1 MYRIGVDVGGTNT
14 DAAILDINAL
24 DTDSRGVLAT
34 CKTSTTSHVTLG
46 IQDAVREVLARSNI
60 DRSKVLNVAIGTTH
74 FVNAVVENDARRLDR
89 VAVIRLCGPYT
100 RKIPPFADFPYALK
114 SIIEGP
120 AFYLDG
126 GLEIDGREISPL
138 NPDQIK
144 ATAAAIVE
152 VGIQY
157 VAVVGVFSALD
168 HNGIHEERCRALLQQ
183 FEPSL
188 SVVCSGQIGGTGLLT
203 RENATI
209 LNAAI
214 LGFAR
219 RTIRGFRLAMHK
231 LDLSCPLYLT
241 QNDGTLTD
249 AAVAAELP
257 IKTFASGP
265 TNSLMGAA
273 FLQGLDHGD
282 QRLAD
287 KQVVVVDIGG
297 TTTDICSLLPSG
309 FPRQAPN
316 FVEVGGVR
324 TAFSMPE
331 VLSIGLGGGSRVR
344 QLAADGGKVT
354 VGPDSVAHRLTTDAM
369 VFGGN
374 IMTATDIVVASRA
387 ASVGDYEKVKTI
399 PEQLIAKGKAD
410 IKRQLERAIDKMK
423 VSSAPVSVL
432 LVGGGSII
440 LTEDLDGVEECLR
453 PPHHDSANAVGAAIA
468 KVAGEVDVIE
478 ILAGR
483 DENVE
488 IEAVKKKAI
497 AAALSNGA
505 DERDV
510 KIVEIKKIP
519 LQYVTNKATRF
530 VMKAVG
536 SLRARD
542 DGPLQNG
549 VSNGKLGHD
558 EQELDADTITPEE
571 ASKAEATD
579 VQKGSLAK
587 PTLGVDIAQYRPDVR
602 DGVWYISPV
611 DVQLIASGAGVLG
624 TGGGGSSYL
633 MALYTLDILR
643 KAGPGAIRVVSLESL
658 KDDATCVFGAGY
670 GAPSVSDERVS
681 AGTDV
686 FAAID
691 AVNSIMGIK
700 DFDGIVADEIGG
712 GNGLVTFPTSARYG
726 RPVVDCDLMGRA
738 YPTLEHGTPYIYGQP
753 VLPFATADCKGN
765 AAVVL
770 SAESNKRVESLIRQ
784 TCIEMGNSSAAAG
797 RPLSGKVIKEYAVPN
812 TVSQSWYLGRAV
824 HLARESKVDFIEAIS
839 SITPVKELYVGKIVD
854 VTRDVS
860 RGYTVG
866 RCVIA
871 PLSADEQD
879 DDHHHHH
886 DSSSNSS
893 TTATNTRA
901 TRETRHL
908 VIPFQN
914 EYLSAGYIARYPPP
928 TSSSSS
934 SSHSEQKLDDDD
946 EEEEEII
953 CTVPD
958 LISILGSDGEALG
971 SPELRYGLQVRV
983 IGMPA
988 SPLWT
993 GSAEGLRVGGPEFF
1007 GLKCRWEEVRERG
1020 RTNGTGGV
1028 GEYQT
1033 PRSVIDE
1040 FNVSC

>member
-14 DAAILDINAL
+14 DAAILDISAL
-24 DTDSRGVLAT
+24 ETDSRGVLAT

-46 IQDAVREVLARSNI
+46 IQSAVREVLARSKV

-74 FVNAVVENDARRLDR
+74 FVNAVVENDARRLSR
-89 VAVIRLCGPYT
+89 VAVVRLCGPYT
-100 RKIPPFADFPYALK
+100 RKIPPFADFPYALRN
-114 SIIEGP
+114 IIEGP

-126 GLEIDGREISPL
+126 GLEIDGREISSLDPV
-138 NPDQIK
+138 QIK

-152 VGIQY
+152 AGVQY

-168 HNGIHEERCRALLQQ
+168 QNGLHEERCRNLLQQ
-183 FEPSL
+183 FEPGL

-219 RTIRGFRLAMHK
+219 KTIRGFRLAMSK
-231 LDLSCPLYLT
+231 LELSCPLYLT

-287 KQVVVVDIGG
+287 KQVVVVDVGG

-344 QLAADGGKVT
+344 RSEDDGRVT

-369 VFGGN
+369 VFGGSV
-374 IMTATDIVVASRA
+374 MTATDIVVASKA
-387 ASVGDYEKVKTI
+387 ADIGDYDKVKSI
-399 PEQLIAKGKAD
+399 PEHLIAGGKAD
-410 IKRQLERAIDKMK
+410 IKRQLDRAIDKMK

-432 LVGGGSII
+432 LVGGGSVI

-483 DENVE
+483 DEIAA
-488 IEAVKKKAI
+488 IEAVKKAAI
-497 AAALSNGA
+497 EAAISNGA

-536 SLRARD
+536 SLRVKDEAVH
-542 DGPLQNG
+542 NG
-549 VSNGKLGHD
+549 VSSGILD
-558 EQELDADTITPEE
+558 QEQEADMNMAQE
-571 ASKAEATD
+571 AMKAETTN

-587 PTLGVDIAQYRPDVR
+587 PTLGVDIANYRPRVDN
-602 DGVWYISPV
+602 GVWYISPI
-611 DVQLIASGAGVLG
+611 DVQLIASGAGILG

-633 MALYTLDILR
+633 MALYTLGILR
-643 KAGPGAIRVVSLESL
+643 KAGQGTIRVVPLESL
-658 KDDATCVFGAGY
+658 KDDNTCVFGAGY
-670 GAPSVSDERVS
+670 GAPSVSDERIS

-691 AVNSIMGIK
+691 AVNTIMGIK
-700 DFDGIVADEIGG
+700 DFQGIVADEIGG
-712 GNGLVTFPTSARYG
+712 GNGLVTFPSSARYD

-765 AAVVL
+765 ASVVL
-770 SAESNKRVESLIRQ
+770 AAESNKRVESLTRQ
-784 TCIEMGNSSAAAG
+784 TCIEMGNSTAAAG
-797 RPLSGKVIKEYAVPN
+797 RPLSGKVIKDYAVPN
-812 TVSQSWYLGRAV
+812 TVSQAWYLGRAV
-824 HLARESKVDFIEAIS
+824 HLARESKIDFIEAIS
-839 SITPVKELYVGKIVD
+839 SITPVKELYIGKIVD
-854 VTRDVS
+854 VTRDIS

-866 RCVIA
+866 RCIIG
-871 PLSADEQD
+871 PLSAEEQD
-879 DDHHHHH
+879 DTL
-886 DSSSNSS
+886 SPSS
-893 TTATNTRA
+893 T
-901 TRETRHL
+901 RENRESRYLT
-908 VIPFQN
+908 IPFQN
-914 EYLSAGYIARYPPP
+914 EYLSAGFISQFPIP
-928 TSSSSS
+928 SSSSA
-934 SSHSEQKLDDDD
+934 DDD
-946 EEEEEII
+946 ELEEEII

-971 SPELRYGLQVRV
+971 SPELRYGLKVRV

-1007 GLKCRWEEVRERG
+1007 GLKCRWEEVREKG
-1020 RTNGTGGV
+1020 KVNGMGV
-1028 GEYQT
+1028 GEYKR

-1040 FNVSC
+1040 FNVTT

>member
-14 DAAILDINAL
+14 DAAIVDINAL

-34 CKTSTTSHVTLG
+34 CKTSTTAQVTLG
-46 IQDAVREVLARSNI
+46 IQNAVREVLARSKV

-74 FVNAVVENDARRLDR
+74 FVNAVVENDARRLSR

-114 SIIEGP
+114 NIIEGP

-138 NPDQIK
+138 NHGQIK

-152 VGIQY
+152 AGIEH

-168 HNGIHEERCRALLQQ
+168 HNGLHEERCRELLQQ
-183 FEPSL
+183 FAPGL

-344 QLAADGGKVT
+344 QSADDEKVT

-369 VFGGN
+369 VFGGSV
-374 IMTATDIVVASRA
+374 MTATDIVVASGA
-387 ASVGDYEKVKTI
+387 AHIGDYERVEAI
-399 PEQLIAKGKAD
+399 SEQVIAGGKAD

-440 LTEDLDGVEECLR
+440 ITEDLDGVEECLR

-483 DENVE
+483 DENAA
-488 IEAVKKKAI
+488 IEAVKKAAI
-497 AAALSNGA
+497 AAAVSNGA
-505 DERDV
+505 DEKDV

-542 DGPLQNG
+542 YATVQNG
-549 VSNGKLGHD
+549 FSNGTIYH
-558 EQELDADTITPEE
+558 EQELDADTTQE
-571 ASKAEATD
+571 ATKAEATN
-579 VQKGSLAK
+579 VQTGSLAK
-587 PTLGVDIAQYRPDVR
+587 PTLGVDIAKYRPNVK

-611 DVQLIASGAGVLG
+611 DVELIASGAGILG
-624 TGGGGSSYL
+624 TGGGGSPYL
-633 MALYTLDILR
+633 MALYILDILR
-643 KAGPGAIRVVSLESL
+643 KAGPGAIRVVALESL
-658 KDDATCVFGAGY
+658 RDDDTCVFGAGY
-670 GAPSVSDERVS
+670 GAPSVSDERIS

-691 AVNSIMGIK
+691 AVNSIMHIK

-765 AAVVL
+765 ASVVVA
-770 SAESNKRVESLIRQ
+770 AESNKRVESLIRT
-784 TCIEMGNSSAAAG
+784 TCIEMGNSTAAAG
-797 RPLSGKVIKEYAVPN
+797 RPLSGKAIKDYAVPN

-824 HLARESKVDFIEAIS
+824 HLARESKIDFIEAIS

-871 PLSADEQD
+871 PLSAEEQD
-879 DDHHHHH
+879 DVD
-886 DSSSNSS
+886 DRSNPPS
-893 TTATNTRA
+893 TRQENGH
-901 TRETRHL
+901 ETRYL

-914 EYLSAGYIARYPPP
+914 EYLSAGFIRQFPP
-928 TSSSSS
+928 TTPPASSSSPL
-934 SSHSEQKLDDDD
+934 EL
-946 EEEEEII
+946 EEDII

-971 SPELRYGLQVRV
+971 SPELRYGLKVRV

-1020 RTNGTGGV
+1020 RVNGMGV
-1028 GEYQT
+1028 GEYQR
-1033 PRSVIDE
+1033 PRSVIEE
-1040 FNVSC
+1040 FNVSSS